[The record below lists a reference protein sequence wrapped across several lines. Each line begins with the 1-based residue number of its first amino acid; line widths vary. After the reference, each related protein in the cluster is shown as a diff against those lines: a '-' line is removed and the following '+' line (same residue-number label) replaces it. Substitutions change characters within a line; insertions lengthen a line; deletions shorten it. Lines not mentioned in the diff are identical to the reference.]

1 MAQSEQARLIS
12 SLMGKGYSMKDIAA
26 LTGRTPRYIG
36 FARDSETK
44 IGRGGKETHGK
55 GQNLIPA
62 LRQLDEK
69 GKLSP
74 AEMPGRRTTKSG
86 AVAKVRKGTTVTTTR
101 RGVQHTRTT
110 VKKALLQ
117 SAEPYRTPRKIT
129 SASGG
134 MSISRRARQRAIQTR
149 EICGPAVRR
158 TAVCLLKTCLIELI
172 IHSLAITGALVMS
185 TARWPAWRYNKVLV
199 LYPRQ
204 ARKNITCLQPITSTR
219 PWPALH
225 TLPGRVFF
233 R

>member
-110 VKKALLQ
+110 VKKGPATIRRALQ
-117 SAEPYRTPRKIT
+117 DAAKNNKRVRWDVNFKKGKTTSDPNKRNMWASGAPY
-129 SASGG
+129 GG
-134 MSISRRARQRAIQTR
+134 MSAQDLLNRIDNPQSGDNWRAGDVNGAL
-149 EICGPAVRR
+149 A
-158 TAVCLLKTCLIELI
+158 
-172 IHSLAITGALVMS
+172 SLAIQQSPGVVSATG
-185 TARWPAWRYNKVLV
+185 PQEYNLFTTD
-199 LYPRQ
+199 
-204 ARKNITCLQPITSTR
+204 N
-219 PWPALH
+219 
-225 TLPGRVFF
+225 
-233 R
+233 